1 MTMSARKAA
10 KTIDEVFAEFLANQ
24 EARLSEKTL
33 RKYEDILDLFRSC
46 LESYWPGHSQEEY
59 NRITAKGGT
68 FCGSFGPEEIT
79 GGLGEFL
86 GYFMP
91 RKVVA
96 GKETMKA
103 AGTVTK
109 KLVNWLAEKGYVRD
123 EEALAM
129 AEERA
134 GEAARDLPAA
144 SELAE
149 LLEAY
154 LDEHAP
160 DHYSR
165 EIEDHFTVTRIEPG
179 KLWLEPFSSGDRQI
193 GPVPVPHE
201 VSRQC
206 QKGWDISGVAVKT
219 SKGWRLLE
227 VWNVT
232 P

>member
-1 MTMSARKAA
+1 MSAHKPT
-10 KTIDEVFAEFLANQ
+10 KTIDEVFAEFLADQ
-24 EARLSEKTL
+24 EARLSERTF
-33 RKYEDILDLFRSC
+33 RQYESIISLFSSY
-46 LESYWPGHSQEEY
+46 LESYWPGQSQEEY
-59 NRITAKGGT
+59 DRRTAKGGT

-91 RKVVA
+91 RKVAA
-96 GKETMKA
+96 GKDTMRA

-109 KLVNWLAEKGYVRD
+109 KLVKWLAEKKYVED
-123 EEALAM
+123 AESLEM

-144 SELAE
+144 SEVADW
-149 LLEAY
+149 LEAY
-154 LDEHAP
+154 IDEHAP
-160 DHYSR
+160 DRYSR
-165 EIEDHFTVTRIEPG
+165 QMEDHFTIARIEPG
-179 KLWLEPFSSGDRQI
+179 KLWLEPLLSGDRKI

-201 VSRQC
+201 VSQQC
-206 QKGWDISGVAVKT
+206 QVGWDISGIVAKT
-219 SKGWRLLE
+219 TKGWGFLE